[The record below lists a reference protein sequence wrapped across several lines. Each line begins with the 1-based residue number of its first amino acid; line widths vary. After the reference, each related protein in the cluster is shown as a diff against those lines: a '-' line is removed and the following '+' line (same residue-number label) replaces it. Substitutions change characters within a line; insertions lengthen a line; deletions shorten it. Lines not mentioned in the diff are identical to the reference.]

1 MEKLNLMYCQFN
13 CQIGKF
19 MSSNLDFF
27 SAKSGIRTRGLTSA
41 ANSEVC
47 FTLIYLPLSA
57 LKLPQTIEYVCDS
70 HVGGVKQ

>member
-1 MEKLNLMYCQFN
+1 MYCQFN

-19 MSSNLDFF
+19 MNSNLDFF

-47 FTLIYLPLSA
+47 FTLIYLPYLLLNC
-57 LKLPQTIEYVCDS
+57 LKQ
-70 HVGGVKQ
+70 

>member
-47 FTLIYLPLSA
+47 FTLIYLPCLLLNC
-57 LKLPQTIEYVCDS
+57 LKQ
-70 HVGGVKQ
+70 